1 MFKLATPSGGRL
13 MLGTPDLLRLKSRL
27 AQLVSIDTENPPG
40 REVEAVRYLAGE
52 LAAIGL
58 GVETQ
63 EIMPGRANV
72 VARLANGPGPV
83 FAFNS
88 HIDVVPAGEGW
99 SRPAFQLAESNG
111 RLYGRGA
118 CDAKGPIAA
127 MLEAI
132 ELLVAHRSA
141 WSGDLLAVF
150 VADEEAQSRG
160 AKAFAA
166 GKPHVD
172 LAVIGEPTSNM
183 VASAHKGSLRPRVR
197 VIGKTAHSGMPHLGI
212 NAILEAG
219 RLLGLVSEF
228 HQQDIGLRTHTL
240 VGNAS
245 ITVTRI
251 DGGHADN
258 VIPDRCEF
266 LIDRR
271 LLPGESEMRAVAEIE
286 ELLATA
292 RDRYGVNAEIVGF
305 APTTGG
311 ATETS
316 SEEPLVVAALTAA
329 AASCRAHQEPVGF
342 PAACDLVHFR
352 SLGAKGI
359 VLGPGSLDVAHKP
372 DEFVPV
378 DELVR
383 ASCIYAETALSMMKQ
398 GSVR

>member
-1 MFKLATPSGGRL
+1 MPGIPNVS
-13 MLGTPDLLRLKSRL
+13 RLKARL
-27 AQLVSIDTENPPG
+27 AQLVSINTENPPG
-40 REVEAVRYLAGE
+40 RELEAVAYLARE
-52 LAAIGL
+52 LSDIGL
-58 GVETQ
+58 LVETQ

-72 VARLANGPGPV
+72 VARLTNGAGPA

-99 SRPAFQLAESNG
+99 SRPAFRLAEIDG

-118 CDAKGPIAA
+118 CDAKGSIAA

-132 ELLVAHRSA
+132 ELLAADRST
-141 WSGDLLAVF
+141 WSGELLAVF

-172 LAVIGEPTSNM
+172 LAIIGEPTSNV
-183 VASAHKGSLRPRVR
+183 VASAHKGSLRPRVC
-197 VIGKTAHSGMPHLGI
+197 VIGKTAHSGMPHLGT
-212 NAILEAG
+212 NAILNAG
-219 RLLGLVSEF
+219 RLMGLIDEF
-228 HQQDIGLRTHTL
+228 HRQDIGKRTHKL
-240 VGNAS
+240 VGSAS

-251 DGGHADN
+251 EGGHADN

-271 LLPGESEMRAVAEIE
+271 LLPGETEQDAVAEIE
-286 ELLATA
+286 TLLATA
-292 RDRYGVNAEIVGF
+292 RDRLGVRAEIAGY

-311 ATETS
+311 ATETDAS
-316 SEEPLVVAALTAA
+316 EPLVVAAIEAA
-329 AASCRAHQEPVGF
+329 CGCGAHPGPVGF

-352 SLGAKGI
+352 SVGAKGV

-378 DELVR
+378 DELVA
-383 ASCIYAETALSMMKQ
+383 ASRIYADTVLRLM
-398 GSVR
+398 R

>member
-1 MFKLATPSGGRL
+1 MAGI
-13 MLGTPDLLRLKSRL
+13 PDVSRLKARL
-27 AQLVSIDTENPPG
+27 ARLVSIDTENPPG
-40 REVEAVRYLAGE
+40 REVEAAAYLASE
-52 LAAIGL
+52 LSGIGL
-58 GVETQ
+58 TVETK
-63 EIMPGRANV
+63 EILPGRANV

-99 SRPAFQLAESNG
+99 SRPAFTLTEIDG

-127 MLEAI
+127 MLEAV
-132 ELLVAHRSA
+132 ELLAADRSR
-141 WSGDLLAVF
+141 WTGELLAVF

-172 LAVIGEPTSNM
+172 LAIIGEPTSNV

-197 VIGKTAHSGMPHLGI
+197 VIGMTAHSGMPHLGV
-212 NAILEAG
+212 NAILNAG
-219 RLLGLVSEF
+219 RLMGLIEEF
-228 HQQDIGLRTHTL
+228 HREDIGKRTHKL

-271 LLPGESEMRAVAEIE
+271 LLPGETEQDAVAEIE
-286 ELLATA
+286 ALLATA
-292 RDRYGVNAEIVGF
+292 SDRLGVRAEIAGF

-311 ATETS
+311 ATET
-316 SEEPLVVAALTAA
+316 EAGEPLVVAAVAA
-329 AASCRAHQEPVGF
+329 AAACGCGAHSGPVGF

-352 SLGAKGI
+352 SVGAKGV

-378 DELVR
+378 DELVAAGR
-383 ASCIYAETALSMMKQ
+383 IYAETALRLM
-398 GSVR
+398 R